1 MNQTRLQLAMTCPRY
16 QESGESLVCMTPASE
31 GKDVSITLNTYI
43 VSLCKKEICSSNHQ
57 VLVPL
62 TGSMYVPGLLT
73 QPEKVVVDI
82 GTGYYVEKDSTAAQ
96 EYFNR
101 KVKFVTENM
110 ERVQAIGNEKAKIRC
125 SASASLNMRLLF
137 PSLLYK
143 SDIFPQ
149 GAGDGRDAGEVEG
162 SVQRAGGGKG
172 ETIEDLFTH
181 LTSNR
186 LISVALIN
194 LHQPT
199 ACFII
204 H

>member
-1 MNQTRLQLAMTCPRY
+1 
-16 QESGESLVCMTPASE
+16 
-31 GKDVSITLNTYI
+31 
-43 VSLCKKEICSSNHQ
+43 
-57 VLVPL
+57 
-62 TGSMYVPGLLT
+62 MYVPGLLT

-137 PSLLYK
+137 PSLSYK

-149 GAGDGRDAGEVEG
+149 GAGDGCDAGEVEG

-172 ETIEDLFTH
+172 ETIENLFTH

-199 ACFII
+199 ACFIEQSTDGTLTSELNYWFLSI
-204 H
+204 KF